1 MSAPDLDAL
10 DLLRRRVER
19 VAEVSALTAKAMKLS
34 QATSG
39 MEMDVLRIE
48 LEIGRNPGNAQL
60 AQELHQIEDSVE
72 TMREAQAAC
81 AEEIAAAEEDVAV
94 LDRLIAAAR
103 GG

>member
-1 MSAPDLDAL
+1 MSAPDPEAL

-19 VAEVSALTAKAMKLS
+19 VSEVSTLTAKAMKLS
-34 QATSG
+34 QAASG
-39 MEMDVLRIE
+39 IEMDMLRIE

-60 AQELHQIEDSVE
+60 AQELRHVEDSAE

-81 AEEIAAAEEDVAV
+81 AEEIAAAEEDVAA